1 MTLLPKNDKIA
12 HEQRTFF
19 MKVYL
24 WMGGGLAVSGIT
36 SVWVAFTPSMARA
49 ILGNKTT
56 FDLLLVVELLLV
68 LILASTIKTKTLSAH
83 ALEFLFLAY
92 CFATGLTLS
101 VIFSLYAMSS
111 IISLFF
117 VTAGVF
123 VSMSLYGFFTD
134 HDLTSAGHVLLF
146 GLIGVVLTSV
156 VNLFLRNDALGWIV
170 SLVGVLVFTGLISY
184 DTQKLKVLD
193 AEDTLEGSEQET
205 REAIDG
211 ALELYLDFVNLFLQ
225 LLRIFG
231 RKR

>member
-1 MTLLPKNDKIA
+1 MPFLPKNDQIA

-24 WMGGGLAVSGIT
+24 WMGLGLVVSGIT
-36 SVWVAFTPSMARA
+36 SVWVASTPSMAHV
-49 ILGNKTT
+49 ILGNNAT
-56 FDLLLVVELLLV
+56 FYLLLAVELLLV
-68 LILASTIKTKTLSAH
+68 LILASTIQKKTLSAH

-92 CFATGLTLS
+92 CFTTGLTLA
-101 VIFSLYAMSS
+101 VIFSIYAISS

-123 VSMSLYGFFTD
+123 VSMSLFGYFTE
-134 HDLTSAGHVLLF
+134 HDLTSSGHVLLF
-146 GLIGVVLTSV
+146 GLLGVVLTSV
-156 VNLFLRNDALGWIV
+156 VNLFLRNAAVDWVV
-170 SLVGVLVFTGLISY
+170 SSVGVLVFTGLIAY
-184 DTQKLKVLD
+184 DTQKLKAFDVD
-193 AEDTLEGSEQET
+193 GTVEGSEEET

-211 ALELYLDFVNLFLQ
+211 ALELYLDFINLFLK

>member
-1 MTLLPKNDKIA
+1 MYLLPKNDKIA

-24 WMGGGLAVSGIT
+24 WMGLGLAVSGIT
-36 SVWVAFTPSMARA
+36 SVWVASTPSIAHA
-49 ILGNKTT
+49 ILGDRTT
-56 FDLLLVVELLLV
+56 FDLLLVLEVLLV
-68 LILASTIKTKTLSAH
+68 LILASTIKTTTFSAH
-83 ALEFLFLAY
+83 ALELLFLAY

-101 VIFSLYAMSS
+101 VIFSVYAMSS

-123 VSMSLYGFFTD
+123 VSMSLYGYFTD
-134 HDLTSAGHVLLF
+134 HDLTSTGHVLLF
-146 GLIGVVLTSV
+146 GLLGIVLTSV
-156 VNLFLRNDALGWIV
+156 VNLFLRNDTLGWVV
-170 SLVGVLVFTGLISY
+170 SLVGVFVFTGLISY
-184 DTQKLKVLD
+184 DTQKLKDLD
-193 AEDTLEGSEQET
+193 VRSTPEGSEQET

-211 ALELYLDFVNLFLQ
+211 ALELYLDFINLFLR